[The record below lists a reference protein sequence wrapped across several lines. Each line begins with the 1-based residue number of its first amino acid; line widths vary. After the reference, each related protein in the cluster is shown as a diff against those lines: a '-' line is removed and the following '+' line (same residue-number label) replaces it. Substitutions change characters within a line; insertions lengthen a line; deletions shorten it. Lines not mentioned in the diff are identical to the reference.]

1 MESPTVARDRLHAE
15 GSAEENGRTALT
27 SETHERHV
35 GRRKSDAFTFGKR
48 KVHAVRNLMWER
60 QCQRER
66 RRYERFIECQ
76 IQQAFGDRR
85 SQRIEG
91 IDCELRTNLAGD
103 NLAPQ
108 RTAIDASR
116 TARVAPLSPGIAL
129 FANDHRTVE
138 GRIPRDRTD
147 RRANGRCTFHQRFFP
162 RCNRCRQNTAH
173 FFFKRDAVELRA

>member
-1 MESPTVARDRLHAE
+1 MESPTVARGHLHAK

-27 SETHERHV
+27 SETRERHV
-35 GRRKSDAFTFGKR
+35 GRRERDAFTFGKR
-48 KVHAVRNLMWER
+48 KLHAVRNLMWER

-103 NLAPQ
+103 NLAPHCRREFGYDQ
-108 RTAIDASR
+108 AWRDPLITRLHELDDSIRANLGNEPTNGNRRIENCSGRTM
-116 TARVAPLSPGIAL
+116 
-129 FANDHRTVE
+129 
-138 GRIPRDRTD
+138 IPRH
-147 RRANGRCTFHQRFFP
+147 RA
-162 RCNRCRQNTAH
+162 
-173 FFFKRDAVELRA
+173 LRE